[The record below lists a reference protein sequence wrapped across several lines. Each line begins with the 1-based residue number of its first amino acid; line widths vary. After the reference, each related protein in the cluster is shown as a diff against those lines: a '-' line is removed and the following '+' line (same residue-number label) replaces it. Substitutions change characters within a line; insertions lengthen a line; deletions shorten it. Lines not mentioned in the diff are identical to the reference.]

1 MSNPITSLALVAHA
15 SCMGYSEI
23 LSRRAHMGPWQ
34 CIDCKTCCLCLD
46 AGDPD
51 DLLFC
56 DACDKGYHM
65 FCHDPAIQA
74 KPKSEHNLSCL
85 W

>member
-1 MSNPITSLALVAHA
+1 
-15 SCMGYSEI
+15 
-23 LSRRAHMGPWQ
+23 MGPWQ

-65 FCHDPAIQA
+65 FCHDPALQS
-74 KPKSEHNLSCL
+74 KPVSKCMTDVSFAHCRQQSLNAQTSLAVIR
-85 W
+85 